1 MDLSE
6 ESKEYSN
13 IYYDGVDEDD
23 SSNNNTNNR
32 GGHRGEGQKVC
43 SGGTGEASQETLSR
57 HF

>member
-6 ESKEYSN
+6 ESKENSN

-23 SSNNNTNNR
+23 FNHNNLNTR

-43 SGGTGEASQETLSR
+43 SGGTGEAS
-57 HF
+57 